1 MGLNTPQIFATATS
15 FRKASTIF
23 DSLQI
28 QCVFY
33 TAGMLNQL
41 CPLFIIYAIIA
52 MLWMPSRAI
61 PANSPVSVFASAS
74 IDISSLTAFL
84 STLRPD
90 EQEEQLRDW
99 ACMDSGATLVSRRM
113 RRFLS
118 ADRCLLMQEYEVSP
132 GRVFQLSKQEWG
144 FWFPENFSKTGR

>member
-1 MGLNTPQIFATATS
+1 VRF
-15 FRKASTIF
+15 
-23 DSLQI
+23 
-28 QCVFY
+28 FY

-74 IDISSLTAFL
+74 IDISSLTTFL

-99 ACMDSGATLVSRRM
+99 ALYGLRSDLGFPTDEAIPVRRP
-113 RRFLS
+113 LPVD
-118 ADRCLLMQEYEVSP
+118 AQEYEVSP

-144 FWFPENFSKTGR
+144 ILVPGELLQNGR